1 MTSVGLKDR
10 QYSYNNFKRLRK
22 WIREVDFL
30 YQIKYK
36 LYVKNTQV
44 CSYLAA
50 FKMGQAPKI

>member
-36 LYVKNTQV
+36 LYV
-44 CSYLAA
+44 
-50 FKMGQAPKI
+50 